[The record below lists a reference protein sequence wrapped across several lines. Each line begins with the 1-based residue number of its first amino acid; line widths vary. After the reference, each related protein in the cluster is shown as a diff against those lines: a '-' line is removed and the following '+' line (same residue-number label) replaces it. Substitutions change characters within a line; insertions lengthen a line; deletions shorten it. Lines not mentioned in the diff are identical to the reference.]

1 MAKPLFFMNLFD
13 RQRRVFKRLRKL
25 SNADV
30 VIVSHAKSGR
40 TWLAAMISHVYHQSH
55 GVDEKMIIRFD
66 NFHEIN
72 PEIPKIFFTHDNRK
86 SRDKDQLASAE
97 HYAHKK
103 VILLVRDPRDVAVSA
118 FFQSKRNQRKNPD
131 QADDGDTVDRQ
142 ALYDYVTLEKMP
154 LVIRFMKRWDEKIQ
168 QIDQS
173 LVVQYENLRS
183 DPQGELARIMAF
195 IGATS
200 SPAVIEA
207 AVDFAS
213 FDKLKAKEATRFFES
228 DRLHPGNPDDPGS
241 FKVRRGKVGGYRDYF
256 TADQL
261 ANIDAMIADESVERF
276 GYRPATEAT
285 ENRQE
290 A

>member
-1 MAKPLFFMNLFD
+1 MAKPLFFMNLLD

-55 GVDEKMIIRFD
+55 GVDEKMLIRFD

-142 ALYDYVTLEKMP
+142 ALYDYVTVEKMP
-154 LVIRFMKRWDEKIQ
+154 LVIRFLKRWDEKIQ

-195 IGATS
+195 IGETS

-241 FKVRRGKVGGYRDYF
+241 SKPRKRLDSSKATGCTRE
-256 TADQL
+256 TR
-261 ANIDAMIADESVERF
+261 MT
-276 GYRPATEAT
+276 PAPSRSGAARWAAT
-285 ENRQE
+285 GIISQRLNWPISML
-290 A
+290 

>member
-1 MAKPLFFMNLFD
+1 MNLFD

-55 GVDEKMIIRFD
+55 GVDEKMLIRFD

-142 ALYDYVTLEKMP
+142 ALYDYVTVEKMP
-154 LVIRFMKRWDEKIQ
+154 LVIRFLKRWDEKIQ

-195 IGATS
+195 IGETS

-256 TADQL
+256 TEAQL
-261 ANIDAMIADESVERF
+261 AHIDAMIADDSVERF
-276 GYRPATEAT
+276 GYRPTRGLKPDQYET
-285 ENRQE
+285 PSSGGLV
-290 A
+290 